1 MDSMEQSQPIVEDS
15 QEQPENTATGGIGG
29 GEEQGVDYEKQ
40 YKELQAEYTRLRQSQ
55 KPAEVSQEDN
65 DRQDI
70 IRSLK
75 EDYGLM
81 TMEDFKQ
88 IESKKEKLTNLDHII
103 SERPE
108 LANFKGAIL
117 KLGEGEGYNWEKIIK
132 DEFEN
137 VPLAAGNPGI
147 VGDSN
152 IPSRT
157 PATKSLK
164 DMSKDEFK
172 RYKKEIGL
180 TNPFKKR

>member
-1 MDSMEQSQPIVEDS
+1 MEQSQPIVEDS

-108 LANFKGAIL
+108 LASLKNAIRQ
-117 KLGEGEGYNWEKIIK
+117 LGESTDKTWEEVIN
-132 DEFEN
+132 EN
-137 VPLAAGNPGI
+137 FNDVPLAAGNPGI

-164 DMSKDEFK
+164 SMTKDEFAC
-172 RYKKEIGL
+172 YKKEIGL